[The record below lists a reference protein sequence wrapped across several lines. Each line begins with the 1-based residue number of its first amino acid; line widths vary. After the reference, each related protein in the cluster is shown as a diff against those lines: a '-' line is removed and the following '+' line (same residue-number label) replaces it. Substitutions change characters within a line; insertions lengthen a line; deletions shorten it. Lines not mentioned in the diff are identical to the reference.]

1 MTPTSNP
8 HPTQAAAP
16 SVGTAPADAPPAP
29 DLESVVDAMRA
40 MTLAFARQLPLEQR
54 SDLVNDIQRL
64 ANDARLR
71 QKPGLERLLHEL
83 HAAAN
88 TASGSVLV

>member
-1 MTPTSNP
+1 MAPTSSIHSPNP
-8 HPTQAAAP
+8 MPTP
-16 SVGTAPADAPPAP
+16 SAVAGAPPP
-29 DLESVVDAMRA
+29 PHDLEAVVDALRA

-88 TASGSVLV
+88 TASGSVLL